1 MTQDKLNDQRRLDAS
16 FAGGLAWTAGAKSAT
31 QIFSWISVLVIARI
45 LAPGDYGIG
54 EIAGIFVALTNVLAE
69 FGLGTAVL
77 HMPELERRTLGQL
90 HLFSMF
96 LSSGISIFAVIAA
109 PAMAWF
115 FHSPHVGFFAATSIG
130 FLITGIQAVPFGLL
144 QRDMDYRRLAL
155 VEALSALAQSVV
167 GVVLA
172 ILGFGYWA
180 LFWGGF
186 SSKLVGAVVVCYWK
200 PVPFAWPRWA
210 DIARPVRMGR
220 QLAIGRIASAVYNSA
235 DGIIVG
241 RVMGEASLGT
251 YRMAMNLAAAPSEKI
266 SSLIM
271 RTASPLFAN
280 VMNDAAL
287 VRRYYLII
295 AELMSLAIAPTML
308 GLSIVAPEV
317 VRLLMGPKWS
327 AAAGPLRWLCL
338 FMVVRVLGVLAEQ
351 VLVSQLQTRFT
362 MRMSILGFFVM
373 PIAFFS
379 AGKWA
384 GPTGVAAA
392 WVAMAPITIV
402 PLLVLGLRRI
412 KMPWL
417 QYANALWPA
426 VAGSIVMCAVL
437 WGIRSWHGMDAWP
450 LAVRLAVE
458 IVLSGGVYGAVI
470 LLFFREKVLRYV
482 NFLQNLRS
490 AKQPESVTVPE

>member
-1 MTQDKLNDQRRLDAS
+1 
-16 FAGGLAWTAGAKSAT
+16 
-31 QIFSWISVLVIARI
+31 
-45 LAPGDYGIG
+45 
-54 EIAGIFVALTNVLAE
+54 
-69 FGLGTAVL
+69 
-77 HMPELERRTLGQL
+77 
-90 HLFSMF
+90 
-96 LSSGISIFAVIAA
+96 
-109 PAMAWF
+109 
-115 FHSPHVGFFAATSIG
+115 
-130 FLITGIQAVPFGLL
+130 
-144 QRDMDYRRLAL
+144 
-155 VEALSALAQSVV
+155 
-167 GVVLA
+167 
-172 ILGFGYWA
+172 
-180 LFWGGF
+180 
-186 SSKLVGAVVVCYWK
+186 
-200 PVPFAWPRWA
+200 
-210 DIARPVRMGR
+210 
-220 QLAIGRIASAVYNSA
+220 
-235 DGIIVG
+235 
-241 RVMGEASLGT
+241 
-251 YRMAMNLAAAPSEKI
+251 
-266 SSLIM
+266 M